1 MGRHLNLI
9 APFDVEDCG
18 RGLWC
23 LRQHAALDAAVFV
36 HGSLPFKELSKCES
50 LGIEWREE
58 GGAIVSIALPSRTVT
73 VQVKS
78 AFVQEARPKIYGA
91 LPLGRLDARTLRFW
105 RRVFALVRLPGGQFL
120 LGWLAAR
127 TRRNGP

>member
-1 MGRHLNLI
+1 MGRHLKLI

-23 LRQHAALDAAVFV
+23 LRQHTALDVAVFV
-36 HGSLPFKELSKCES
+36 HGSLPFAQLSNCES
-50 LGIEWREE
+50 LGIEWLED
-58 GGAIVSIALPSRTVT
+58 GGALLSLALPSQTVT

-78 AFVQEARPKIYGA
+78 AFVQEARPKLYGA
-91 LPLGRLDARTLRFW
+91 LPLGRLNGRTLRFW

>member
-1 MGRHLNLI
+1 M
-9 APFDVEDCG
+9 
-18 RGLWC
+18 
-23 LRQHAALDAAVFV
+23 
-36 HGSLPFKELSKCES
+36 HGSLPFAQLSKCES
-50 LGIEWREE
+50 LGIEWLAE
-58 GGAIVSIALPSRTVT
+58 GGAIVSLALPSQMVT

-78 AFVQEARPKIYGA
+78 AFVQEPRPKIYGA
-91 LPLGRLDARTLRFW
+91 LPLGRPDARTLRFW